1 MSYICV
7 GNPNTEGC
15 LNGNLYCNDPRCFPY
30 CRGCAPEKESETI
43 GAIVVWSIILTLFL
57 LFIILVIAYGPRFV
71 GYEERGVIVLH
82 DTNGDWMDEPNEEE
96 DEE

>member
-15 LNGNLYCNDPRCFPY
+15 INGSTWCNDPRCFPY

-43 GAIVVWSIILTLFL
+43 ASIIVWLIIFILFFIFFIL
-57 LFIILVIAYGPRFV
+57 LIGYGPRFV
-71 GYEERGVIVLH
+71 SHQYMGVTQKH
-82 DTNGDWMDEPNEEE
+82 DTNGDWMDEVLEE
-96 DEE
+96 